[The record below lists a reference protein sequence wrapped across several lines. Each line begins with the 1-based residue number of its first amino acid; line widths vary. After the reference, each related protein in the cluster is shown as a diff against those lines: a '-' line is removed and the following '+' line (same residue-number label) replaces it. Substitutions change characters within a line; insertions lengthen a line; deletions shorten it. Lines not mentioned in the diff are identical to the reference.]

1 MENATPLIY
10 KKIIE
15 VMADINAIGK
25 DRRNQQQGFQF
36 RGIDDV
42 MNELHSS
49 LAKCGV
55 FVLPNVLD
63 ETRTTGK
70 TSNNKDMF
78 YTRLKINFG
87 FYAEDG
93 SHVDAVVIGEAMDTA
108 DKASNK
114 ALSIG
119 LKYAMLQ
126 VFCIPTE
133 DEKDPD
139 ANSPQPAAG
148 TMQQQAAPAQQPKKP
163 AAKFDFEPKGGE
175 TTPAEKKEIG
185 GLLASK
191 YGNGAPVFSKDEAKK
206 YSAMRKD
213 YTAREVI
220 DAIKKELQARLTPT
234 QTMQTAGDL
243 MRAQQEQQPQQ
254 QLPPAVETVKN
265 VMGGE
270 IVQPEPQ
277 QATFDDMAPADD
289 TAKVG
294 NNGFDIF

>member
-1 MENATPLIY
+1 MENAKPLIF

-55 FVLPNVLD
+55 FVLPNVLE

-70 TSNNKDMF
+70 TKNGGDMF

-93 SHVDAVVIGEAMDTA
+93 SHVDAVVIGEAMDTG

-133 DEKDPD
+133 DDKDPD
-139 ANSPQPAAG
+139 AVSPQPAAG
-148 TMQQQAAPAQQPKKP
+148 TMQQQPQQKKT

-175 TTPAEKKEIG
+175 TTPAEKKELA
-185 GLLASK
+185 GLLSTK
-191 YGNGAPVFSKDEAKK
+191 YTNGAPVFSKDEAKK
-206 YSAMRKD
+206 YSDMRKE

-220 DAIKKELQARLTPT
+220 ETIRRDLNARLNPT
-234 QTMQTAGDL
+234 SQMQTAGDI
-243 MRAQQEQQPQQ
+243 MRAQAQQAQ
-254 QLPPAVETVKN
+254 QLPPQVEAVKN
-265 VMGGE
+265 AFAGE
-270 IVQPEPQ
+270 VVTPPQPS
-277 QATFDDMAPADD
+277 FDDMQP
-289 TAKVG
+289 TG
-294 NNGFDIF
+294 QSEQGIDIY

>member
-15 VMADINAIGK
+15 VMQDINAISKGRK
-25 DRRNQQQGFQF
+25 NDQQHFMF

-42 MNELHSS
+42 MNELHPT

-55 FVLPNVLD
+55 FVLPNVLE

-70 TSNNKDMF
+70 TARGGDMF
-78 YTRLKINFG
+78 YTRLKIKFG

-93 SHVDAVVIGEAMDTA
+93 SHVDAVVIGEAMDTG

-139 ANSPQPAAG
+139 AVSPQPAAG
-148 TMQQQAAPAQQPKKP
+148 TMQQQPQQKKP

-191 YGNGAPVFSKDEAKK
+191 YANGAPVFSKDEAKK

-220 DAIKKELQARLTPT
+220 DAIKNELQTRLNLT
-234 QTMQTAGDL
+234 QTMQTAGDM
-243 MRAQQEQQPQQ
+243 MRAQAQ
-254 QLPPAVETVKN
+254 QLPPQVEAVKN
-265 VMGGE
+265 AFNGE
-270 IVQPEPQ
+270 VVTPPQ
-277 QATFDDMAPADD
+277 QPGFDDMQPAVEP
-289 TAKVG
+289 TG
-294 NNGFDIF
+294 DIF

>member
-1 MENATPLIY
+1 MENSTPLIF

-55 FVLPNVLD
+55 FVLPNVLE

-70 TSNNKDMF
+70 TSRGGDMF

-93 SHVDAVVIGEAMDTA
+93 SHVDAVVIGEAMDTG

-139 ANSPQPAAG
+139 AVSPQPAAG
-148 TMQQQAAPAQQPKKP
+148 TMQQPQQKKT

-175 TTPAEKKEIG
+175 TTPAEKKKIG
-185 GLLASK
+185 GLLSTK
-191 YGNGAPVFSKDEAKK
+191 YPNGGAVFSKDEAKK
-206 YSAMRKD
+206 YSDMRKD

-220 DAIKKELQARLTPT
+220 ETIKRDLNARLNPT
-234 QTMQTAGDL
+234 STMKTAGDV
-243 MRAQQEQQPQQ
+243 MREQAQ

-265 VMGGE
+265 AMGGE
-270 IVQPEPQ
+270 IVQPAAAQP
-277 QATFDDMAPADD
+277 TFDEMQPAGEP
-289 TAKVG
+289 TG
-294 NNGFDIF
+294 DIF

>member
-1 MENATPLIY
+1 MENTPLIF

-55 FVLPNVLD
+55 FVLPKVLE

-70 TSNNKDMF
+70 TSRGGDMF

-93 SHVDAVVIGEAMDTA
+93 SHVDAVVIGEAMDTG

-139 ANSPQPAAG
+139 AVSPQPAAG
-148 TMQQQAAPAQQPKKP
+148 TMQQQPQQKKP
-163 AAKFDFEPKGGE
+163 AAKFDFVPKGGE
-175 TTPAEKKEIG
+175 TTPAEKKELG
-185 GLLASK
+185 GLLSTK
-191 YGNGAPVFSKDEAKK
+191 YPDGGAVFSKAEAKK
-206 YSAMRKD
+206 YSDMRKD

-220 DAIKKELQARLTPT
+220 ETIKRDLNARLNPT
-234 QTMQTAGDL
+234 STMKTAGDV
-243 MRAQQEQQPQQ
+243 MREQAQQAQ
-254 QLPPAVETVKN
+254 QLPPQVEAVKN
-265 VMGGE
+265 AFDGE
-270 IVQPEPQ
+270 VVTTPQPS
-277 QATFDDMAPADD
+277 
-289 TAKVG
+289 
-294 NNGFDIF
+294 FDIY

>member
-1 MENATPLIY
+1 MAENTPLIY

-55 FVLPNVLD
+55 FVLPNVLE

-70 TSNNKDMF
+70 TARGGDMF

-93 SHVDAVVIGEAMDTA
+93 SHVDAVVIGEAMDTG

-133 DEKDPD
+133 DDKDPD
-139 ANSPQPAAG
+139 AVSPQPAAG
-148 TMQQQAAPAQQPKKP
+148 TMQQQPQQKKQP
-163 AAKFDFEPKGGE
+163 AKFDFEPKGGE

-185 GLLASK
+185 GLLSTK
-191 YGNGAPVFSKDEAKK
+191 YPNGGAVFSKDEAKK
-206 YSAMRKD
+206 YSDMRKD

-220 DAIKKELQARLTPT
+220 ETIKRDLNARLNPT
-234 QTMQTAGDL
+234 STMKTAGDV
-243 MRAQQEQQPQQ
+243 MREQAQ
-254 QLPPAVETVKN
+254 QLPPQVEAVKEAFD
-265 VMGGE
+265 GE
-270 IVQPEPQ
+270 VVTTPQPSFDEMQPVVEP
-277 QATFDDMAPADD
+277 TGDSF
-289 TAKVG
+289 
-294 NNGFDIF
+294 

>member
-1 MENATPLIY
+1 MAENTPLIY

-55 FVLPNVLD
+55 FVLPKVLE

-70 TSNNKDMF
+70 TSRGGDMF

-93 SHVDAVVIGEAMDTA
+93 SHVDAVVIGEAMDTG

-139 ANSPQPAAG
+139 AVSPQPAAG
-148 TMQQQAAPAQQPKKP
+148 TMQQPQQKKTT
-163 AAKFDFEPKGGE
+163 AKFDFEPKGGE

-191 YGNGAPVFSKDEAKK
+191 YTNGAPVFSKDEAKK

-220 DAIKKELQARLTPT
+220 DAINKELQIRLNPT
-234 QTMQTAGDL
+234 QTMQTAGDM
-243 MRAQQEQQPQQ
+243 MRAQAQ
-254 QLPPAVETVKN
+254 QLPPQVEAVKN
-265 VMGGE
+265 AFDGE
-270 IVQPEPQ
+270 VVISPQPSFDEMQPAGEP
-277 QATFDDMAPADD
+277 T
-289 TAKVG
+289 G
-294 NNGFDIF
+294 DIF

>member
-1 MENATPLIY
+1 MAENTPLIY

-55 FVLPNVLD
+55 FVLPKVLE

-70 TSNNKDMF
+70 TARGGDMF

-93 SHVDAVVIGEAMDTA
+93 SHVDAVVIGEAMDTG

-139 ANSPQPAAG
+139 AVSPQPAAG
-148 TMQQQAAPAQQPKKP
+148 TMQQQPQQKKP

-175 TTPAEKKEIG
+175 TTPAEKKELG
-185 GLLASK
+185 GLLSTK
-191 YGNGAPVFSKDEAKK
+191 YPDGSAVFSKAEAKK
-206 YSAMRKD
+206 YSDMRKD

-220 DAIKKELQARLTPT
+220 ETIKRDLNARLNPT
-234 QTMQTAGDL
+234 SQMQTAGDV
-243 MRAQQEQQPQQ
+243 MRAQAQ
-254 QLPPAVETVKN
+254 QLPPQVEAVKN
-265 VMGGE
+265 AFDGE
-270 IVQPEPQ
+270 VVTPPQPSFDEMQPVGEP
-277 QATFDDMAPADD
+277 T
-289 TAKVG
+289 G
-294 NNGFDIF
+294 DIF

>member
-1 MENATPLIY
+1 MAENTPLIY

-55 FVLPNVLD
+55 FVLPKVLE

-70 TSNNKDMF
+70 TSRGGDMF

-93 SHVDAVVIGEAMDTA
+93 SHVDAVVIGEAMDTG

-139 ANSPQPAAG
+139 AVSPQPAAG
-148 TMQQQAAPAQQPKKP
+148 TMQQQPQQKKP
-163 AAKFDFEPKGGE
+163 SAKFDFEPKGGE

-191 YGNGAPVFSKDEAKK
+191 YTNGAPVFSKDEAKK
-206 YSAMRKD
+206 YSDMRKD

-220 DAIKKELQARLTPT
+220 EIIKRDLNARLNPT
-234 QTMQTAGDL
+234 STMKTAGDV
-243 MRAQQEQQPQQ
+243 MREQAQ
-254 QLPPAVETVKN
+254 QLPPQVEAVKEAFD
-265 VMGGE
+265 GE
-270 IVQPEPQ
+270 VVASPQ
-277 QATFDDMAPADD
+277 QP
-289 TAKVG
+289 
-294 NNGFDIF
+294 GFDEMQPVVEPTGDIF

>member
-1 MENATPLIY
+1 MENTPLIF

-55 FVLPNVLD
+55 FVLPNVLE

-70 TSNNKDMF
+70 TSRGGDMF

-93 SHVDAVVIGEAMDTA
+93 SHVDAVVIGEAMDTG

-139 ANSPQPAAG
+139 AVSPQPAAG
-148 TMQQQAAPAQQPKKP
+148 TMQQPQQKKP

-191 YGNGAPVFSKDEAKK
+191 YTNGALVFSKDEAKK

-220 DAIKKELQARLTPT
+220 DAIKKELQTRLHPT
-234 QTMQTAGDL
+234 QTMQTAGDM
-243 MRAQQEQQPQQ
+243 MRAQQAQQEPQQ

-265 VMGGE
+265 AMGGE
-270 IVQPEPQ
+270 IVQPAAAQPIFDEMQPAGEP
-277 QATFDDMAPADD
+277 T
-289 TAKVG
+289 G
-294 NNGFDIF
+294 DIF

>member
-1 MENATPLIY
+1 MAENTPLIF

-55 FVLPNVLD
+55 FVLPKVLE

-70 TSNNKDMF
+70 TSRGGDMF

-93 SHVDAVVIGEAMDTA
+93 SHVDAVVIGEAMDTG

-139 ANSPQPAAG
+139 AVSPQPAAG
-148 TMQQQAAPAQQPKKP
+148 TMQQQPQQKKP

-191 YGNGAPVFSKDEAKK
+191 YANGAPVFSKDEAKK
-206 YSAMRKD
+206 YSDMRKD

-220 DAIKKELQARLTPT
+220 EIIKRDLNARLNPIS
-234 QTMQTAGDL
+234 TMKTAGDV
-243 MRAQQEQQPQQ
+243 MREQAQ
-254 QLPPAVETVKN
+254 QLPPQVEAVKN
-265 VMGGE
+265 AFDGE
-270 IVQPEPQ
+270 VVTPPQ
-277 QATFDDMAPADD
+277 QPGFDDMQPAVEP
-289 TAKVG
+289 TG
-294 NNGFDIF
+294 DIF

>member
-1 MENATPLIY
+1 MAENTPLIY

-55 FVLPNVLD
+55 FVLPKVLE

-70 TSNNKDMF
+70 TSRGGDMF
-78 YTRLKINFG
+78 YTRLKIDFG

-93 SHVDAVVIGEAMDTA
+93 SHVDAVVIGEAMDTG

-139 ANSPQPAAG
+139 AVSPQPAAG
-148 TMQQQAAPAQQPKKP
+148 TMQQPQQKKP

-175 TTPAEKKEIG
+175 TTPAEKKELG
-185 GLLASK
+185 GLLSTK
-191 YGNGAPVFSKDEAKK
+191 YPDGGAVFSKAEAKK
-206 YSAMRKD
+206 YSEMRKD

-220 DAIKKELQARLTPT
+220 ETIRRDLNARLNPT
-234 QTMQTAGDL
+234 SQMQTAGDV
-243 MRAQQEQQPQQ
+243 MRAQAQQAQ
-254 QLPPAVETVKN
+254 QLPPQVEAVKEAFN
-265 VMGGE
+265 GE
-270 IVQPEPQ
+270 VVTPLQLSFDEMQPVVEP
-277 QATFDDMAPADD
+277 T
-289 TAKVG
+289 G
-294 NNGFDIF
+294 DIF

>member
-1 MENATPLIY
+1 MAENTALIY

-55 FVLPNVLD
+55 FVLPKVLE

-70 TSNNKDMF
+70 TSRGGDMF

-93 SHVDAVVIGEAMDTA
+93 SHVDAVVIGEAMDTG

-139 ANSPQPAAG
+139 AVSPQPAAG
-148 TMQQQAAPAQQPKKP
+148 TMQQQPQQKKP

-175 TTPAEKKEIG
+175 TTPAEKKELG
-185 GLLASK
+185 GLLSTK
-191 YGNGAPVFSKDEAKK
+191 YPDGSAVFSKAEAKK
-206 YSAMRKD
+206 YSDMRKD

-220 DAIKKELQARLTPT
+220 ETIKRDLNARLNPT
-234 QTMQTAGDL
+234 STMKTAGDV
-243 MRAQQEQQPQQ
+243 MREQAQ
-254 QLPPAVETVKN
+254 QLPPQVEAVKN
-265 VMGGE
+265 AFDGE
-270 IVQPEPQ
+270 VVTTPQPSFDEMQPAGEP
-277 QATFDDMAPADD
+277 T
-289 TAKVG
+289 G
-294 NNGFDIF
+294 DIF

>member
-1 MENATPLIY
+1 MENAKPLIF

-42 MNELHSS
+42 MNELHGS

-55 FVLPNVLD
+55 FVLPTVLE

-70 TSNNKDMF
+70 TKNGGDMF

-93 SHVDAVVIGEAMDTA
+93 SHVDAVVIGEAMDTG

-139 ANSPQPAAG
+139 AVSPQPAAG
-148 TMQQQAAPAQQPKKP
+148 TMQQQPQQKKP

-185 GLLASK
+185 GLLSTK
-191 YGNGAPVFSKDEAKK
+191 YPNGGAVFSKDEAKK
-206 YSAMRKD
+206 YSDMRKD

-220 DAIKKELQARLTPT
+220 ETIKRDLNARLNPT
-234 QTMQTAGDL
+234 STMKTAGDV
-243 MRAQQEQQPQQ
+243 MREQAQQAQ
-254 QLPPAVETVKN
+254 QLPPQVEAVKN
-265 VMGGE
+265 AFDGE
-270 IVQPEPQ
+270 VVTPPEQ
-277 QATFDDMAPADD
+277 Q
-289 TAKVG
+289 
-294 NNGFDIF
+294 GFDIY

>member
-1 MENATPLIY
+1 MAENTPLIY

-55 FVLPNVLD
+55 FVLPKVLE

-70 TSNNKDMF
+70 TSRGGDMF

-93 SHVDAVVIGEAMDTA
+93 SHVDAVVIGEAMDTG

-139 ANSPQPAAG
+139 AVSPQPAAG
-148 TMQQQAAPAQQPKKP
+148 TMQQQPQQKKP
-163 AAKFDFEPKGGE
+163 SAKFDFEPKGGE

-191 YGNGAPVFSKDEAKK
+191 YTNGAPVFSKDEAKK
-206 YSAMRKD
+206 YSDMRKD

-220 DAIKKELQARLTPT
+220 EIIKRDLNARLNPT
-234 QTMQTAGDL
+234 STMKTACDV
-243 MRAQQEQQPQQ
+243 MREQAQ
-254 QLPPAVETVKN
+254 QLPPQVEAVKEAFN
-265 VMGGE
+265 GE
-270 IVQPEPQ
+270 VVASPQ
-277 QATFDDMAPADD
+277 QP
-289 TAKVG
+289 
-294 NNGFDIF
+294 GFDEMQPVVEPTGDIF

>member
-55 FVLPNVLD
+55 FVLPKVLE

-70 TSNNKDMF
+70 TSRGGDMF

-93 SHVDAVVIGEAMDTA
+93 SHVDAVVIGEAMDTG

-139 ANSPQPAAG
+139 AVSPQPAAG
-148 TMQQQAAPAQQPKKP
+148 TMQQQPQQKKP

-175 TTPAEKKEIG
+175 TTSAEKKELGALLSTKYPDG
-185 GLLASK
+185 GV
-191 YGNGAPVFSKDEAKK
+191 VFSKAEAKK
-206 YSAMRKD
+206 YSDMRKD
-213 YTAREVI
+213 CTAREVI
-220 DAIKKELQARLTPT
+220 ETIRRDLNARLNPT
-234 QTMQTAGDL
+234 SQMQTAGDV
-243 MRAQQEQQPQQ
+243 MRAQAQ
-254 QLPPAVETVKN
+254 QLPPQVEAVKEAFN
-265 VMGGE
+265 GE
-270 IVQPEPQ
+270 VVTPPQ
-277 QATFDDMAPADD
+277 QP
-289 TAKVG
+289 
-294 NNGFDIF
+294 GFDIY

>member
-1 MENATPLIY
+1 MENAKPLIF

-42 MNELHSS
+42 MNELHGS

-55 FVLPNVLD
+55 FVLPTVLE

-70 TSNNKDMF
+70 TKNGGDMF

-93 SHVDAVVIGEAMDTA
+93 SHVDAVVIGEAMDTG

-139 ANSPQPAAG
+139 AVSPQPAAG
-148 TMQQQAAPAQQPKKP
+148 TMQQQPQQKKP
-163 AAKFDFEPKGGE
+163 AVKFDFEPKGGE

-185 GLLASK
+185 GLLSTK
-191 YGNGAPVFSKDEAKK
+191 YPNGGAVFSKDEAKK
-206 YSAMRKD
+206 YSDMRKD

-220 DAIKKELQARLTPT
+220 ETIKRDLNARLNPT
-234 QTMQTAGDL
+234 STMKTAGDV
-243 MRAQQEQQPQQ
+243 MREQAQQAQ
-254 QLPPAVETVKN
+254 QLPPQVEAVKN
-265 VMGGE
+265 AFDGE
-270 IVQPEPQ
+270 VVTPPEQ
-277 QATFDDMAPADD
+277 Q
-289 TAKVG
+289 
-294 NNGFDIF
+294 GFDIY

>member
-42 MNELHSS
+42 MNELHGS

-55 FVLPNVLD
+55 FVLPTVLE

-70 TSNNKDMF
+70 TKNGGDMF

-93 SHVDAVVIGEAMDTA
+93 SHVDAIVIGEAMDTG

-133 DEKDPD
+133 DDKDPD
-139 ANSPQPAAG
+139 AVSPQPAAG
-148 TMQQQAAPAQQPKKP
+148 TMQQPQQKKQP
-163 AAKFDFEPKGGE
+163 AKFEFEPKGGE

-191 YGNGAPVFSKDEAKK
+191 YTNGAPVFSKDEAKK
-206 YSAMRKD
+206 YSDMRKD

-220 DAIKKELQARLTPT
+220 DAIKKELQTRLNPT
-234 QTMQTAGDL
+234 QTMQTAGDM
-243 MRAQQEQQPQQ
+243 MRAQAQ
-254 QLPPAVETVKN
+254 QLPPQVEAVKN
-265 VMGGE
+265 AFDGE
-270 IVQPEPQ
+270 VITPPQPSFDEMQPAGEP
-277 QATFDDMAPADD
+277 
-289 TAKVG
+289 VG
-294 NNGFDIF
+294 DIF

>member
-1 MENATPLIY
+1 MAENTPLIF

-55 FVLPNVLD
+55 FVLPKVLE

-70 TSNNKDMF
+70 TSRGGDMF

-93 SHVDAVVIGEAMDTA
+93 SHVDAVVIGEAMDTG

-139 ANSPQPAAG
+139 AVSPQPAAG
-148 TMQQQAAPAQQPKKP
+148 TMQQQPQQKKT

-191 YGNGAPVFSKDEAKK
+191 YANGAPVFSKDEAKK
-206 YSAMRKD
+206 YSDMRKD

-220 DAIKKELQARLTPT
+220 EIIKRDLNARLNPT
-234 QTMQTAGDL
+234 STMKTAGDV
-243 MRAQQEQQPQQ
+243 MREQAQQAQQLSPQVDAVKEAFNGEVVASPQQPGFDEMQ
-254 QLPPAVETVKN
+254 PAVEPT
-265 VMGGE
+265 G
-270 IVQPEPQ
+270 
-277 QATFDDMAPADD
+277 
-289 TAKVG
+289 
-294 NNGFDIF
+294 DIF

>member
-1 MENATPLIY
+1 MAETALIY

-42 MNELHSS
+42 MNELHGS

-55 FVLPNVLD
+55 FVLPTVL
-63 ETRTTGK
+63 EENRTTGK
-70 TSNNKDMF
+70 TRNGGDMF

-93 SHVDAVVIGEAMDTA
+93 SHVDAVVIGEAMDTG

-139 ANSPQPAAG
+139 AVSPQPAAG
-148 TMQQQAAPAQQPKKP
+148 TMQQPQQKKTS
-163 AAKFDFEPKGGE
+163 AKFDFEPKGGE

-191 YGNGAPVFSKDEAKK
+191 YTNGAPVFSKDEAKK

-220 DAIKKELQARLTPT
+220 DAIKNELQIRLNPT
-234 QTMQTAGDL
+234 QTMQTAGDI
-243 MRAQQEQQPQQ
+243 MRAQQAQQAPQQ
-254 QLPPAVETVKN
+254 QLPPQVEAVKN
-265 VMGGE
+265 AFDGE
-270 IVQPEPQ
+270 VINPPEQ
-277 QATFDDMAPADD
+277 Q
-289 TAKVG
+289 
-294 NNGFDIF
+294 GFDIY

>member
-1 MENATPLIY
+1 MAENTPLIY

-55 FVLPNVLD
+55 FVLPKVLE

-70 TSNNKDMF
+70 TSRGGDMF

-93 SHVDAVVIGEAMDTA
+93 SHVDAVVIGEAMDTG

-139 ANSPQPAAG
+139 AVSPQPAAG
-148 TMQQQAAPAQQPKKP
+148 TMQQQPQQKKP
-163 AAKFDFEPKGGE
+163 SAKFDFEPKGGE

-191 YGNGAPVFSKDEAKK
+191 YANGAPVFSKDEAKK
-206 YSAMRKD
+206 YSDMRKD

-220 DAIKKELQARLTPT
+220 EIIKRDLNARLNPT
-234 QTMQTAGDL
+234 STMKTAGDV
-243 MRAQQEQQPQQ
+243 MREQAQQAQ
-254 QLPPAVETVKN
+254 QLPPQVEAVKEAFN
-265 VMGGE
+265 GE
-270 IVQPEPQ
+270 VVTQPQPSFDEMQPVVEP
-277 QATFDDMAPADD
+277 T
-289 TAKVG
+289 G
-294 NNGFDIF
+294 DIF

>member
-1 MENATPLIY
+1 MAENTPLIY

-55 FVLPNVLD
+55 FVLPKVLE

-70 TSNNKDMF
+70 TSRGGDMF
-78 YTRLKINFG
+78 YTRLKIKFG

-93 SHVDAVVIGEAMDTA
+93 SHVDAVVIGEAMDTG

-139 ANSPQPAAG
+139 AVSPQPAAG
-148 TMQQQAAPAQQPKKP
+148 TMQQQPQQKKQP
-163 AAKFDFEPKGGE
+163 AKFDFEPKGGE

-191 YGNGAPVFSKDEAKK
+191 YTNGAPVFSKDEAKK
-206 YSAMRKD
+206 YSDMRKD

-220 DAIKKELQARLTPT
+220 EIIKRDLNARLNPT
-234 QTMQTAGDL
+234 STMKTAGDV
-243 MRAQQEQQPQQ
+243 MREQAQ
-254 QLPPAVETVKN
+254 QLPPQVEAVKEAFN
-265 VMGGE
+265 GE
-270 IVQPEPQ
+270 VVASPQ
-277 QATFDDMAPADD
+277 QP
-289 TAKVG
+289 
-294 NNGFDIF
+294 GFDEMQPVVEPTGDIF

>member
-1 MENATPLIY
+1 METPLIY

-55 FVLPNVLD
+55 FVLPKVLE

-70 TSNNKDMF
+70 TSRGGDMF

-93 SHVDAVVIGEAMDTA
+93 SHVDAVVIGEAMDTG

-139 ANSPQPAAG
+139 AVSPQPAAG
-148 TMQQQAAPAQQPKKP
+148 TMQQQPQQKKQP
-163 AAKFDFEPKGGE
+163 AKFDFEPKGGE

-185 GLLASK
+185 GLLSTK
-191 YGNGAPVFSKDEAKK
+191 YPNGGAVFSKDEAKK
-206 YSAMRKD
+206 YSDMRKD

-220 DAIKKELQARLTPT
+220 ETIKRDLNARLNPT
-234 QTMQTAGDL
+234 STMKTAGDV
-243 MRAQQEQQPQQ
+243 MREQAQ
-254 QLPPAVETVKN
+254 QLPPQVEAVKN
-265 VMGGE
+265 AFDGE
-270 IVQPEPQ
+270 VVTPPQPSFDEMQPAGEP
-277 QATFDDMAPADD
+277 T
-289 TAKVG
+289 G
-294 NNGFDIF
+294 DIF

>member
-1 MENATPLIY
+1 MAENTPLIY

-55 FVLPNVLD
+55 FVLPKVLE

-70 TSNNKDMF
+70 TSRGGDMF

-93 SHVDAVVIGEAMDTA
+93 SHVDAVVIGEAMDTG

-139 ANSPQPAAG
+139 AVSPQPAAG
-148 TMQQQAAPAQQPKKP
+148 TMQQQPQQKKP
-163 AAKFDFEPKGGE
+163 AAKFDFVPKGGE

-185 GLLASK
+185 GLLSTK
-191 YGNGAPVFSKDEAKK
+191 YPNGGAVFSKDEAKK
-206 YSAMRKD
+206 YSDMRKD

-220 DAIKKELQARLTPT
+220 ETIKRDLNARLNPT
-234 QTMQTAGDL
+234 STMKTAGDV
-243 MRAQQEQQPQQ
+243 MREQAQQAQ
-254 QLPPAVETVKN
+254 QLPPQVEAVKN
-265 VMGGE
+265 AFDGE
-270 IVQPEPQ
+270 VVTPPQPSFDEMQPVGEP
-277 QATFDDMAPADD
+277 T
-289 TAKVG
+289 G
-294 NNGFDIF
+294 DIY